1 MATIAET
8 VVPAVAEALTS
19 TVTAPKP
26 TPKPKAG
33 KPKASA
39 SKPVDATLTAADAM
53 ALTDAEQAKAWAGI
67 VKAIK
72 SGLAMDTRKV
82 KTLEDAKLALLKVR
96 VNIVRDTANA
106 MQFPQSHAKAGKT
119 AGKPSQS
126 VVAEAVGINRLT
138 FTNYWKAANA
148 HVEAFGAVAG
158 EPTEAELDLVAS
170 FWKSEALRKQE
181 ARKTEPKPKSGP
193 VTTIPGDT
201 DGDTDGDGG
210 TGGRPSVPA
219 EATQA
224 DVIAAVEALQSVVAR
239 FTRDGGF
246 ADVVADNLAEVLAE
260 IGTAIDS
267 HRVGGSTN

>member
-39 SKPVDATLTAADAM
+39 PKPVDATLTAADAQAM
-53 ALTDAEQAKAWAGI
+53 TDAEQAKAWAGCI
-67 VKAIK
+67 KAIK
-72 SGLAMDTRKV
+72 AGMAMDTRKV

-106 MQFPQSHAKAGKT
+106 MQYPQSHAKAGKT

-138 FTNYWKAANA
+138 FAPYWKAANA
-148 HVEAFGAVAG
+148 HVEAFGSVAG
-158 EPTEAELDLVAS
+158 EPTEAELELVAS
-170 FWKSEALRKQE
+170 FWKAEALRKQAE
-181 ARKTEPKPKSGP
+181 RADAPKAPKSGP
-193 VTTIPGDT
+193 VETIA
-201 DGDTDGDGG
+201 DGDTEDGG
-210 TGGRPSVPA
+210 TDGRPSVTVP
-219 EATQA
+219 EIPTQA

-246 ADVVADNLAEVLAE
+246 ADVVADNLQEVLAE

-267 HRVGGSTN
+267 HRVGGSTK